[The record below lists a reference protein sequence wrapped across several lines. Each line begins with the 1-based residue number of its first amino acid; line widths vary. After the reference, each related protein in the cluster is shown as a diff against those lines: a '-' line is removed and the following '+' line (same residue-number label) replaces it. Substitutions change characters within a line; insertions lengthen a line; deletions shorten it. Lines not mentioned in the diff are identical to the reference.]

1 MSYGQK
7 SMVSPHNE
15 CQWVQLI
22 ACLLF
27 SLENI
32 ILKGEIFQVSSANN
46 TLRK

>member
-22 ACLLF
+22 ACLF